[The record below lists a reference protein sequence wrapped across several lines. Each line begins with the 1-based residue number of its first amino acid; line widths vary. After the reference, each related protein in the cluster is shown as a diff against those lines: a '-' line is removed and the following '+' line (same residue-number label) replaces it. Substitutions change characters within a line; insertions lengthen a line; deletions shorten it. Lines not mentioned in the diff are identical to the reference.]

1 MNIIEILLSI
11 LIGQLYRSSRRTLP
25 AWNRLLRRH
34 RHLRH
39 LQVRTP
45 EDEEIDDEEQ
55 TNVDDIENQSIPLDD
70 SLLNLTP
77 SNQDQEISVIASQ
90 LFFVY
95 RQEILE
101 ILNLYGLSHESD
113 LWCRKSTNKMNG
125 ELEDTAYTQLE
136 QLVTRTREAFFLR
149 LISYCA
155 RDCNTCDATTS
166 FENLCDDLKDVHNR
180 VAVALYR
187 ECYSGQNGSERA
199 PILSLPWLFTTALL
213 KSRQREL
220 KPVQGL
226 LSVTMETA
234 LHDLIGKGV
243 LQLGRLTLTLR
254 TSNNRFVEA
263 AVHWTVCVFVEILH
277 YCLKSKPF
285 TSWPM
290 ILGQFIRSTQSF
302 TSGTSS
308 SQEYNETG
316 EWLLVF
322 DNEQQNN
329 EYAGLLISME
339 WTEDD
344 DERMHSYFIQLLEI
358 CFASGRTLTNGD
370 NEYLQT
376 SEEIILILQR
386 ITIDKTPWPKQRGQ
400 MRL

>member
-1 MNIIEILLSI
+1 
-11 LIGQLYRSSRRTLP
+11 
-25 AWNRLLRRH
+25 
-34 RHLRH
+34 LRH

-45 EDEEIDDEEQ
+45 EDEEIDNEEKEQ
-55 TNVDDIENQSIPLDD
+55 QQQMNADDVEKQSIPLDQ

-77 SNQDQEISVIASQ
+77 CNQDQEISTIASQ

-113 LWCRKSTNKMNG
+113 LWCRKSANNING

-149 LISYCA
+149 LVCFCK
-155 RDCNTCDATTS
+155 DGTCNYTTP
-166 FENLCDDLKDVHNR
+166 FKNLCSDCKILHNR
-180 VAVALYR
+180 AAVALYR
-187 ECYSGQNGSERA
+187 ECYSGENGSERA

-213 KSRQREL
+213 KSRQRKL
-220 KPVQGL
+220 TPTQGL
-226 LSVTMETA
+226 LSVAMEKA
-234 LHDLIGKGV
+234 LDDLIDKGL

-254 TSNNRFVEA
+254 TSNNRLIEA
-263 AVHWTVCVFVEILH
+263 TVHWTVCVFVEILH
-277 YCLKSKPF
+277 YCLKSKSF
-285 TSWPM
+285 TLWPA
-290 ILGQFIRSTQSF
+290 ILSKFIRSAKSF
-302 TSGTSS
+302 TLNTSS
-308 SQEYNETG
+308 LQQYNETD

-322 DNEQQNN
+322 DNTEQNN
-329 EYAGLLISME
+329 LYAGILISME

-358 CFASGRTLTNGD
+358 CFAAGRTMHDGN
-370 NEYLQT
+370 NEYLRI

-386 ITIDKTPWPKQRGQ
+386 VAIDETPWPKNSRQ